1 VKNIKQTN
9 GLNLNTATFIGIDA
23 HPTEH
28 TALAINR
35 FEEEKGVLRFENTK
49 EGIASFL
56 HWIPT
61 LDAQADNVV
70 IGVEGSGG
78 NGHALVSYLLPLYE
92 YVYEVN
98 PLYTKQRRT
107 LGTRGRKSDPVDA
120 KLVAEVLTRKVSEL
134 PRITTST
141 LSSHLVSL
149 KKIVWF
155 YEEKVRHGTR
165 LKNQLH
171 RLKREH
177 GLCVNPDEKRI
188 LALTI
193 REKHSELQSVKRVQK
208 KLVREMGMLLKG
220 QGDNL
225 TTLPG
230 IGTIIAAKLVARIN
244 GIERF
249 RTVSKFLQYAGIAPK
264 EKSSGKVKR
273 HVQSNK
279 GNRHLNSVFYLIALT
294 QTQWNPK
301 AKVYYQK
308 KIAEGKTKKH
318 ALRCVMKRVAC
329 IVYGMLRSGEA
340 YRTEKAGEELL
351 HNSASA
357 SSYAGL

>member
-1 VKNIKQTN
+1 V
-9 GLNLNTATFIGIDA
+9 NLNTATFIGIDA

-35 FEEEKGVLRFENTK
+35 FEEEKGRLRFENTK
-49 EGIASFL
+49 EGIAEFL
-56 HWIPT
+56 SWLPK
-61 LDAQADNVV
+61 LDTYPDNVV

-92 YVYEVN
+92 HVYEVN

-107 LGTRGRKSDPVDA
+107 LGTKGRKSDPVDA
-120 KLVAEVLTRKVSEL
+120 KLVAEVLTRKLSEL
-134 PRITTST
+134 PKLTGSV

-155 YEEKVRHGTR
+155 YEEKTRHATR

-188 LALTI
+188 LFLTI
-193 REKHSELQSVKRVQK
+193 REKETELKSVQRVQK
-208 KLVREMGMLLKG
+208 KLVREMAIQLKG
-220 QGDNL
+220 HGANL
-225 TTLPG
+225 TTMPG
-230 IGTIIAAKLVARIN
+230 ISTIIATKLLARIN

-249 RTVSKFLQYAGIAPK
+249 GTVSQFLQYAGIAPK
-264 EKSSGKVKR
+264 EKSSGKTTR
-273 HVQSNK
+273 HVQNNK
-279 GNRHLNSVFYLIALT
+279 GNRHLNSVFYLVALT

-329 IVYGMLRSGEA
+329 ILYGMLKSGEA
-340 YRTEKAGEELL
+340 YRV
-351 HNSASA
+351 
-357 SSYAGL
+357 

>member
-1 VKNIKQTN
+1 VRNIEQVN
-9 GLNLNTATFIGIDA
+9 GLNLNTATFVGIDA
-23 HPTEH
+23 HPSEH

-35 FEEEKGVLRFENTK
+35 FEEEKGMLRFENTK
-49 EGIASFL
+49 EGIAAFL
-56 HWIPT
+56 HWLPT
-61 LDAQADNVV
+61 LDTHQDNVV

-78 NGHALVSYLLPLYE
+78 DGHALVSYLLPLYE
-92 YVYEVN
+92 HVYEVN

-107 LGTRGRKSDPVDA
+107 LGTKGRKSDPVDA

-134 PRITTST
+134 PKLTGSV
-141 LSSHLVSL
+141 LSSQLVSL

-155 YEEKVRHGTR
+155 YDEKTRHATR

-188 LALTI
+188 LGLTI
-193 REKHSELQSVKRVQK
+193 HEKQTELKSVQRVQK
-208 KLVREMGMLLKG
+208 KLVREMAIQLKG
-220 QGDNL
+220 HGANL
-225 TTLPG
+225 TTMPG
-230 IGTIIAAKLVARIN
+230 ISTIIATKLMARIN

-249 RTVSKFLQYAGIAPK
+249 GTVSQFLQYAGIAPK
-264 EKSSGKVKR
+264 EKSSGRTTR
-273 HVQSNK
+273 HVQNNK
-279 GNRHLNSVFYLIALT
+279 GNRHLNSVFYLVALT

-329 IVYGMLRSGEA
+329 ILYGMLKSGEA
-340 YRTEKAGEELL
+340 YRV
-351 HNSASA
+351 
-357 SSYAGL
+357 